1 MCGIVV
7 TRQRTDTQ
15 EQILEQLNGCQSL
28 FSAIERQVLLRCANL
43 AGVVIITLWALSP
56 LGGQS
61 ALRSLTQIPRV
72 IHNTAEVRYAP
83 IELANTTKL
92 SSASGA
98 TRGSLS
104 YGPMYL
110 AALMATQDE
119 EYTPMDIWGNLK
131 IPAIDSLPLID
142 GDYYGVDHTGP
153 VEYTSLLG
161 LPLRMI
167 QSVGNFS
174 FDVTSRYWK
183 VACFDKSYLVVDGW
197 DRENGTR
204 GSFVLTRG
212 QIWTNTTA
220 SGQQSFDLISL
231 TSNGLGDGPEEL
243 AISVINCTLS
253 TNDVISSVQ
262 CIGKECRVNKMRLSD
277 IPSDQRPGNDYVS
290 ILNTW
295 NMFPKVHT
303 TMQTGSIVGSS
314 VTEHWI
320 MDPTADVSQEYEMV
334 NISAL
339 SLEIVSSRLQKVY
352 NTFWQSTF
360 MGPLFF
366 GNLTTGHGA
375 LDNISTPYGN
385 ISFASADAELE
396 FFDGMQYSCRWGFAL
411 TLCAIASLLSI
422 LAFASLG
429 LRTRIL
435 APDVFGYAS
444 TILRDNKYAMND
456 SKAPS
461 HMDGI
466 EATRKMRDVYVMLG
480 DVAKDQVVG
489 HIAFATAESQP
500 QRLRKRRQYD

>member
-1 MCGIVV
+1 MI
-7 TRQRTDTQ
+7 RQQANIQ

-43 AGVVIITLWALSP
+43 AGVVIISLWALSP

-72 IHNTAEVRYAP
+72 IQNTAEVRYAP

-119 EYTPMDIWGNLK
+119 EYSPMDIWGNLK
-131 IPAIDSLPLID
+131 IPSLGSLSLTD
-142 GDYYGVDHTGP
+142 GDYHSVDHTRP

-161 LPLRMI
+161 LPLRMAR
-167 QSVGNFS
+167 SVGNSS
-174 FDVTSRYWK
+174 FDVTSRYWN
-183 VACFDKSYLVVDGW
+183 VACFDKTYLAVDGW
-197 DRENGTR
+197 DRENGAR

-220 SGQQSFDLISL
+220 SGQQSFDLLSL
-231 TSNGLGDGPEEL
+231 TSNGLGDGPDGM

-253 TNDVISSVQ
+253 TSDVISKVQ
-262 CIGKECRVNKMRLSD
+262 CIGKECRVDGMRASD
-277 IPSDQRPGNDYVS
+277 VPMDQRPGNDYVS

-303 TMQTGSIVGSS
+303 MMQTGSIVGSS

-339 SLEIVSSRLQKVY
+339 PLEVISSRLQKLY

-366 GNLTTGHGA
+366 GNLTTGHGT

-385 ISFASADAELE
+385 ISFASANAELD
-396 FFDGMQYSCRWGFAL
+396 FFDGMQYYCRWGFAL

-444 TILRDNKYAMND
+444 TVLRDNKYAMND
-456 SKAPS
+456 PKAPS
-461 HMDGI
+461 HLDGI
-466 EATRKMRDVYVMLG
+466 DATRKMRDVYVMLG

-489 HIAFATAESQP
+489 HIAFATAEARP
-500 QRLRKRRQYD
+500 QRLRKERHYD